1 MRGGVGASVLRGGA
15 KALYRGAPVQ
25 FVYLHECKHS
35 TMVAALIRYP
45 WHKWQIM
52 CGLTAVSRTG
62 RGLVIIIDVADVAV
76 AVVVAVSSV
85 CCSSSAEAPPLLL
98 ASSLVVDVVVD
109 HEEEHDEAEEA

>member
-1 MRGGVGASVLRGGA
+1 MYCKGGA
-15 KALYRGAPVQ
+15 KAVYRGAPVQ

-35 TMVAALIRYP
+35 TMVVALIRYP

-76 AVVVAVSSV
+76 AVAVVAVSSV

>member
-1 MRGGVGASVLRGGA
+1 
-15 KALYRGAPVQ
+15 
-25 FVYLHECKHS
+25 
-35 TMVAALIRYP
+35 MVVALIRYP

-76 AVVVAVSSV
+76 AVVAFVAVSSGV
-85 CCSSSAEAPPLLL
+85 CSSSAEAPPLLL
-98 ASSLVVDVVVD
+98 ASSLLVDVVVD